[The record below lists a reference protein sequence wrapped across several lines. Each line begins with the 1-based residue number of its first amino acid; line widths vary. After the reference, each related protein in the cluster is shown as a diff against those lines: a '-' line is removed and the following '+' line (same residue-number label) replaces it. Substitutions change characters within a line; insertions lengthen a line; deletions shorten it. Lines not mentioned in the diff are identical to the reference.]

1 MRRPARVGL
10 AAALLLAIGC
20 REAEPE
26 AAEELAAPALPACP
40 DATPRGSLRVET
52 LAGGLEVP
60 WDLGFAP
67 DGRILVTE
75 RPGRIRVIED
85 GRLREEPW
93 ARLDVFAGN
102 EAGLMGLA
110 LDPDFAESRFV
121 YVVGT
126 YLAAPRAGLA
136 WLIDRALRRAIAVVS
151 PGAASIFANRVVRL
165 EDRGGS
171 GAQARV
177 IIDDLPG
184 AQLHTGAALA
194 FGPDGAL
201 FVTTGEAEQP
211 SAVQDPGAL
220 EGKLLRYRKD
230 GSVPDDNPRPGSPVY
245 ALGFRNPQA
254 LAWDPVSGTLFGVE
268 HGPSGLPAEA
278 GRGGNDELNA
288 ITAGANHGWPRVA
301 GSGRGGGFA
310 WPVASWTPAI
320 APAGIAVYRG
330 DQLPWN
336 GSLLIGALR
345 GAGIRRL
352 ALEQVPGQ
360 EPAWR
365 VRCEETLFAGELGR
379 VRAVRVGPDGLV
391 YLTTSNRDG
400 RGGSPPAGDD
410 RVLRIGPAPP
420 GSPPLS
426 ARGGAP
432 PG

>member
-1 MRRPARVGL
+1 MSARRKARCVL

-20 REAEPE
+20 HEADPE
-26 AAEELAAPALPACP
+26 RAEELAAPALPECP
-40 DATPRGSLRVET
+40 DPTPREALRVET
-52 LAGGLEVP
+52 LAEGLEVP

-67 DGRILVTE
+67 DGRIFVTE
-75 RPGRIRVIED
+75 RPGRIRVIEN

-93 ARLDVFAGN
+93 AVLDVFAGN

-110 LDPDFAESRFV
+110 LDPGFAENRHV

-126 YLAAPRAGLA
+126 FLAAPSAGLA
-136 WLIDRALRRAIAVVS
+136 RLVDRALRRVIALVS

-165 EDRGGS
+165 EDRGGF
-171 GAQARV
+171 GTRARV

-211 SAVQDPGAL
+211 SAAQDPDAL
-220 EGKLLRYRKD
+220 EGKLLRYQKD
-230 GSVPDDNPRPGSPVY
+230 GSLPDDNPRPGSPVY

-278 GRGGNDELNA
+278 GRSGDDELNA
-288 ITAGANHGWPRVA
+288 IAAGANHGWPRVA
-301 GSGRGGGFA
+301 GSGRGGGVA
-310 WPVASWTPAI
+310 WPVTSWTPAI

-330 DQLPWN
+330 GRLPWN
-336 GSLLIGALR
+336 GNLLIGALR
-345 GAGIRRL
+345 GTGLRRL
-352 ALEQVPGQ
+352 ALERVPSE

-365 VRCEETLFAGELGR
+365 ARCEETLFAAELGR
-379 VRAVRVGPDGLV
+379 VRGVRVGPDGFV

-400 RGGSPPAGDD
+400 RGGLPPAGDD
-410 RVLRIGPAPP
+410 RVLRIGPRAP
-420 GSPPLS
+420 GV
-426 ARGGAP
+426 
-432 PG
+432 